1 MAYSTNATP
10 PVKQGRLITT
20 PTSQVVVNALYPSA
34 VGVDVHHDLL
44 VCAYQYLDLEKSE
57 ICTELNEFRCSSPRS
72 FADFAQWCYERTP
85 DVILMEST
93 GVLWR
98 APYESLEDVRFGAEQ
113 LALVNARDFKAMV
126 GRKTDRQDAIR
137 LAEYARLGKFRKSF
151 VPTREIRDQRLIARD
166 FRKCKND
173 ESRHRNRVQKTFNA
187 LGLRLSAIFS
197 NFTGKAATAILDAW
211 CDGVDNLKEVVETK
225 GGRLKAGT
233 EAILEMLSKA
243 IPEIVMPHLR
253 QQREHLTYLQKRT
266 DDVMATLRKA
276 QQPYQESIDLLTTI
290 PGIKE
295 TAARLIFAEIG
306 DDLSSFP
313 NAEHFASWIG
323 VCPGNNESAGHA
335 HRSGTPKGN
344 KYLRTVLIECAQA
357 VGLMRKGVLFQRFQ
371 AFAIKKGR
379 LRGVMAMA
387 HLLARIIFSILKS
400 RTPYRE
406 VSSTTLRDV
415 NVKKVTAAMTTAIR
429 TAGLTLRDGLLVV
442 EKTGEILVNVEDC
455 AGA

>member
-1 MAYSTNATP
+1 MAYSTNAPP

-98 APYESLEDVRFGAEQ
+98 APYESLEDVGFGAEQ
-113 LALVNARDFKAMV
+113 LALVNTRDIKAMV

-166 FRKCKND
+166 FRKCKSD

-211 CDGVDNLKEVVETK
+211 SDGVDNLKEIVEIK

-243 IPEIVMPHLR
+243 IPEIVM
-253 QQREHLTYLQKRT
+253 RT
-266 DDVMATLRKA
+266 FANSGNTLHTCRKK
-276 QQPYQESIDLLTTI
+276 PTTSWRRC
-290 PGIKE
+290 
-295 TAARLIFAEIG
+295 ARL
-306 DDLSSFP
+306 
-313 NAEHFASWIG
+313 
-323 VCPGNNESAGHA
+323 NNLI
-335 HRSGTPKGN
+335 RS
-344 KYLRTVLIECAQA
+344 RLIC
-357 VGLMRKGVLFQRFQ
+357 
-371 AFAIKKGR
+371 
-379 LRGVMAMA
+379 
-387 HLLARIIFSILKS
+387 
-400 RTPYRE
+400 
-406 VSSTTLRDV
+406 
-415 NVKKVTAAMTTAIR
+415 
-429 TAGLTLRDGLLVV
+429 
-442 EKTGEILVNVEDC
+442 
-455 AGA
+455 